1 MKRQLLLLGWLHVAL
16 ATSLTASPDDD
27 DLQADLNL
35 KSDVIR
41 KSSIQ
46 EPPSVPNQDP
56 EVFKFGSFYDGV
68 SGALEQ
74 ALGQSTP
81 RFADFDFS
89 SDHLNLRP
97 IIGILAQEPG
107 RLMRGAM
114 EEKGWSNVTS
124 YIAASYVKSFQ
135 SAGAQVVPIMINK
148 EPEYY
153 QMMARSLNGIVFP
166 GGGAAITK
174 RSGYGRAGAQL
185 YELVM
190 AANRGGN
197 HLPLW
202 TTCLGF
208 EMLMHLASGV
218 QSNRTGHVLSRCS
231 ASNVKD
237 PLTFRPEA
245 KDSQMFGKMPLR
257 LLAALETQNVTSNF
271 HKFCVFE
278 ETFERLGLNNEY
290 LLLSTTPDIHGVEYI
305 STVEHKHFPIF
316 GTQWHPEKPA
326 YEWRDG
332 LPGIPKTPEAL
343 QVNARLMDM
352 YMDRVRRNNNTFIP
366 TGAESPFLISNYA
379 TFPVQQLYRSSFM
392 EVYFFS
398 EADHQQ
404 V

>member
-1 MKRQLLLLGWLHVAL
+1 MKVPLFYSLFCLYLVTAIDL
-16 ATSLTASPDDD
+16 TSSPDDD
-27 DLQADLNL
+27 DAQADVDFEEAAYVES
-35 KSDVIR
+35 KSDVFL
-41 KSSIQ
+41 KSSTA
-46 EPPSVPNQDP
+46 SVDAAAAERASATNNKQ
-56 EVFKFGSFYDGV
+56 FKFASIYNF
-68 SGALEQ
+68 EN
-74 ALGQSTP
+74 
-81 RFADFDFS
+81 FDFS

-107 RLMRGAM
+107 SYMRRKM
-114 EEKGWSNVTS
+114 EKKGWSNVTS

-153 QMMARSLNGIVFP
+153 ERMARSLNGIVFP
-166 GGGAAITK
+166 GGGAAITN

-185 YELVM
+185 YKHVM
-190 AANRGGN
+190 DANANGTIY
-197 HLPLW
+197 PLW

-218 QSNRTGHVLSRCS
+218 KSNRTGHVLSRCS
-231 ASNVKD
+231 AKNVKNT
-237 PLTFRPEA
+237 LHFRPEA
-245 KDSQMFGKMPLR
+245 KDSQMFKEMPLR

-278 ETFERLGLNNEY
+278 EKFERLGLSDEY
-290 LLLSTTPDIHGVEYI
+290 LLLSTTPDVNGVEYI
-305 STVEHKHFPIF
+305 SSVEHNAFPVF

-332 LPGIPKTPEAL
+332 LPGIPKTPEAI

-352 YMDRVRRNNNTFIP
+352 YIQKARQNNNSFWP
-366 TGAESPFLISNYA
+366 TGAESHYLISNYA

-398 EADHQQ
+398 DADHEH
-404 V
+404 